1 MSFSRIAR
9 AGLQAAC
16 IVIGAFATI
25 HAQAASGNGSARGA
39 ASATVTASP
48 SSTSTASP
56 KEATQAAASPD
67 IIVTPDFGGD
77 DPAIIRDILAREHPE
92 GGSHSFTGRIKQFV
106 GTALP
111 RSLRDRALDDG
122 DLGREMA
129 FVLPAPY
136 GIHYRSKTHL
146 MTVDVGVSDGD
157 HPDQIVL
164 KKTVT
169 GLRGRHLVVA
179 AEAKAKGYVQKI
191 DLVEL
196 DAAGKHDETTVHGR
210 FALSQDAYTQSNGKL
225 AIVLLCRLVPPYLT
239 ETRDHSDPSDD
250 EPTDITTVTSTL
262 HAKVDDIW
270 LINQE
275 KGVVL
280 AKGLRLTK

>member
-1 MSFSRIAR
+1 MSFSRITR
-9 AGLQAAC
+9 AGMHAAC
-16 IVIGAFATI
+16 LLIVAFAAT
-25 HAQAASGNGSARGA
+25 HAQAATGGGPAKGAVA
-39 ASATVTASP
+39 AS
-48 SSTSTASP
+48 ST
-56 KEATQAAASPD
+56 EAAQAATD
-67 IIVTPDFGGD
+67 IVVTPDFGGD
-77 DPAIIRDILAREHPE
+77 DPAIIRDVLVREHPE
-92 GGSHSFTGRIKQFV
+92 EDSSHSLSSRIKEFV

-111 RSLRDRALDDG
+111 RNLRDHALNDG
-122 DLGREMA
+122 DLGRELA

-136 GIHYRSKTHL
+136 GIHYRSKTHV

-157 HPDQIVL
+157 YPDEIVL

-179 AEAKAKGYVQKI
+179 AEARAKGYIQKI

-210 FALSQDAYTQSNGKL
+210 FVLSEDAYAQSNGKL

-239 ETRDHSDPSDD
+239 ETRDHSDPTDD
-250 EPTDITTVTSTL
+250 EPTDITTRTSTL

-275 KGVVL
+275 KGLVL
-280 AKGLRLTK
+280 TKGLRLTK

>member
-1 MSFSRIAR
+1 MSFTRITR
-9 AGLQAAC
+9 AGLYAAC
-16 IVIGAFATI
+16 VVIGTFGAT
-25 HAQAASGNGSARGA
+25 HAQAASGGGPARGA
-39 ASATVTASP
+39 ASSTLPAS
-48 SSTSTASP
+48 S
-56 KEATQAAASPD
+56 TQAAPSDASAG

-77 DPAIIRDILAREHPE
+77 DPGIIRDVLVREHPE
-92 GGSHSFTGRIKQFV
+92 EGAPTLGSRIKQFV

-111 RSLRDRALDDG
+111 RSLRDHALNDG
-122 DLGREMA
+122 DLGRELA

-136 GIHYRSKTHL
+136 GIHYRSKTHV

-157 HPDQIVL
+157 HPDEIVL

-179 AEAKAKGYVQKI
+179 AEAKAKGYIQKI

-196 DAAGKHDETTVHGR
+196 DAVGKHEETTVHGR
-210 FALSQDAYTQSNGKL
+210 FVLSEDAYAQSNGKL
-225 AIVLLCRLVPPYLT
+225 AIVLLCRLAPPYLS
-239 ETRDHSDPSDD
+239 ETRDHSDPTDD
-250 EPTDITTVTSTL
+250 EPTDITTRTSTL
-262 HAKVDDIW
+262 HARVDDIW

-275 KGVVL
+275 KGLVL